1 MSPKMLSLTKQ
12 LSIMGVFTALVCIA
26 TISFT
31 VYVPS
36 TKGFFNIGETMVYT
50 AALLFGPL
58 VGAFAGGVGSMFAD
72 VFLGYYYYAP
82 ATLIIKALEGLIV
95 GFLSQKGQAFVK
107 AYTKREWRIFT
118 IEMGVLIGMLVSL
131 IGFLY
136 YSGIVELYSGIVSAE
151 NPAST
156 VFIPVEFWFGVGALA
171 VLLVA
176 VLAFVSEA
184 EFGFAIISCIFGGLW
199 MVFGYFIYEQL
210 FLGVFALAEVPINIG
225 QMTIGLIV
233 ATPIVRVIK
242 RALPQLL
249 ESRL

>member
-1 MSPKMLSLTKQ
+1 MSLKTLSLAKQ
-12 LSIMGVFTALVCIA
+12 LSIMGVFTALVCVA

-58 VGAFAGGVGSMFAD
+58 VGAFAGGVGSMLAD

-82 ATLIIKALEGLIV
+82 ATLIIKALEGFIV

-107 AYTKREWRIFT
+107 AYAKREWRIFT
-118 IEMGVLIGMLVSL
+118 IGMGVFVGMLISL
-131 IGFLY
+131 VGFFY
-136 YSGIVELYSGIVSAE
+136 YSGIVELYSIIVSTE
-151 NPAST
+151 NPT
-156 VFIPVEFWFGVGALA
+156 LTFFIPVEFWFGIGVLA

-176 VLAFVSEA
+176 ILALLSEP
-184 EFGFAIISCIFGGLW
+184 EFGFSIISCIFGGLL
-199 MVFGYFIYEQL
+199 MVFGYFLYEQL
-210 FLGVFALAEVPINIG
+210 FLGVSALAEVPINIG

-242 RALPQLL
+242 RTLPQLL
-249 ESRL
+249 ESRP